1 MFNKAGNRNLTTRRK
16 LNKSHSE
23 DKHDILIYLINK
35 KKTISKNIIKYEKD
49 LSECLSDYKRKS
61 DINNSIYQQH
71 KNIYQSFEKI
81 NSIIREEQKP
91 KEKKLISDIMNDY
104 YHKKHMDISKDEMKE
119 NIFEISALIEKNLNR
134 LKMDYLLNYK
144 KIKKEIKE
152 NRSYND
158 IFLKLAQSK
167 NKNNKSKLRKENS
180 AYLNNNLPGI
190 RLSKQINN
198 LNSVKFMKKLDIIA
212 KSKMIDN
219 KKYNKE
225 FNTTEIKNKLE
236 ELEKNEIIEQKI
248 DHQKFVRSSLKDI
261 QKLKE
266 SLSKLDNE
274 ESNKSIINLLSK
286 KSQKGKSLFYI
297 PTLVKSF
304 PELLYDKLNKKEN
317 NNISKNIAATND
329 SSSPSLIR
337 SKEKTNS
344 HRIIIRNNLY
354 ENKNNKNK
362 TLSKINRKFLTKF
375 KDMLNTS
382 KLKFSKIDP
391 NLFKTTINEKSSK
404 TFNKKKNEE
413 NDETTQ
419 MYNHILDMSIEERN
433 TIRNGTLMKTFLKE
447 KNNKYLNSVNER
459 RSKDY
464 FKSLKKIHLQFN
476 KDLSTEKFYDSY
488 NLLNNPRT
496 NYLFNQIKNFQK
508 TLRIKEKLLIK
519 SLLIE
524 KS

>member
-1 MFNKAGNRNLTTRRK
+1 
-16 LNKSHSE
+16 
-23 DKHDILIYLINK
+23 
-35 KKTISKNIIKYEKD
+35 
-49 LSECLSDYKRKS
+49 
-61 DINNSIYQQH
+61 
-71 KNIYQSFEKI
+71 
-81 NSIIREEQKP
+81 
-91 KEKKLISDIMNDY
+91 
-104 YHKKHMDISKDEMKE
+104 
-119 NIFEISALIEKNLNR
+119 
-134 LKMDYLLNYK
+134 
-144 KIKKEIKE
+144 
-152 NRSYND
+152 
-158 IFLKLAQSK
+158 
-167 NKNNKSKLRKENS
+167 
-180 AYLNNNLPGI
+180 
-190 RLSKQINN
+190 
-198 LNSVKFMKKLDIIA
+198 MKKLDIIA

-219 KKYNKE
+219 KKYNKG

-236 ELEKNEIIEQKI
+236 ELEKSAIIEQKI
-248 DHQKFVRSSLKDI
+248 NHKNFVKISLKDI

-274 ESNKSIINLLSK
+274 ETNKNIINLLSK

-304 PELLYDKLNKKEN
+304 PELLYDKLNKN
-317 NNISKNIAATND
+317 QNNISKNQPTND

-337 SKEKTNS
+337 SKEKSSS
-344 HRIIIRNNLY
+344 HRIIYKNNLY
-354 ENKNNKNK
+354 ENKNKNK
-362 TLSKINRKFLTKF
+362 SISNIDSKYLTKF

-382 KLKFSKIDP
+382 KLKFTKIDP

-404 TFNKKKNEE
+404 TFNKKKIEE

-419 MYNHILDMSIEERN
+419 MYNHILDMSTEDRN
-433 TIRNGTLMKTFLKE
+433 SVRNRTLMKTFLKE

-464 FKSLKKIHLQFN
+464 FKSLKKIHFQFD

-488 NLLNNPRT
+488 NLLNNKKT

-508 TLRIKEKLLIK
+508 TLRMNEKLLIK

>member
-1 MFNKAGNRNLTTRRK
+1 MFNKAGNRNLTARRK

-71 KNIYQSFEKI
+71 KNIYESFEKI

-134 LKMDYLLNYK
+134 LIMDYLLNYK

-152 NRSYND
+152 NRSYNE
-158 IFLKLAQSK
+158 IFLKLTQSK
-167 NKNNKSKLRKENS
+167 DKNNKSKLKKENS
-180 AYLNNNLPGI
+180 AYLNKDLPGI

-219 KKYNKE
+219 KKYNKG

-236 ELEKNEIIEQKI
+236 ELEKSAIIEQKI
-248 DHQKFVRSSLKDI
+248 NHKNFVKSSLKDI

-274 ESNKSIINLLSK
+274 ETNKNIINLLSK

-304 PELLYDKLNKKEN
+304 PELLYDKLNKN
-317 NNISKNIAATND
+317 QNNISKNQPTND

-337 SKEKTNS
+337 SKEKSSS
-344 HRIIIRNNLY
+344 HRIIYKNNLY
-354 ENKNNKNK
+354 ENKNKNK
-362 TLSKINRKFLTKF
+362 SISNIDSKYLTKF

-382 KLKFSKIDP
+382 KLKFTKIDP

-404 TFNKKKNEE
+404 TFNKKKIEE

-419 MYNHILDMSIEERN
+419 MYNHILDMSTEDRN
-433 TIRNGTLMKTFLKE
+433 SARNGTLMKTFLKE

-464 FKSLKKIHLQFN
+464 FKSLKKIHFQFD

-488 NLLNNPRT
+488 NLLNNKKT

-508 TLRIKEKLLIK
+508 TLRMNEKLLIK